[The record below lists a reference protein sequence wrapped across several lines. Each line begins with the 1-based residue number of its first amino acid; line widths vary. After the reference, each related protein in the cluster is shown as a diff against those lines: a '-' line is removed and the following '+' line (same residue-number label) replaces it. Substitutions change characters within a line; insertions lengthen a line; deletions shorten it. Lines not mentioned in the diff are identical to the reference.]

1 MSIEL
6 DLSAIQLAAK
16 RTVAGA
22 GYVATAA
29 TVATT
34 ATKPAD
40 SVATVATVAT
50 VASSHGQESTQKPAK
65 SVASVATV
73 ATVASSQRLAT
84 PEKAPTVAPALDPG
98 LPRLLGAAMALC
110 DRTNASDKT
119 RQDWRADIEATLPE
133 HRADLLALVQ
143 ALMPKAMPPTVVAA
157 APNPAPTQTW
167 RQHDKAD
174 QLHYW
179 SCPQCLAVVKTG
191 TGKRC
196 TTGQQLHDAYIEAA
210 TREGRFIGATPD
222 PAKPLPPFHAAQP
235 WRALDRE
242 FQAHYWQCPECKAGG
257 RTRGPLCPTGT
268 ELHQQYEQA
277 AAPKEST

>member
-1 MSIEL
+1 MSIDL

-16 RTVAGA
+16 NSAANPWLMANVAN
-22 GYVATAA
+22 VANLANEKQPNNHQSA
-29 TVATT
+29 E
-34 ATKPAD
+34 K
-40 SVATVATVAT
+40 
-50 VASSHGQESTQKPAK
+50 
-65 SVASVATV
+65 
-73 ATVASSQRLAT
+73 LAT
-84 PEKAPTVAPALDPG
+84 LAGLATLAISQTPANAEKAPTVAPALDPG

-110 DRTNASDKT
+110 DRTDASGKT
-119 RQDWRADIEATLPE
+119 RQDWRADIEAALPE

-235 WRALDRE
+235 WRAADKQWL
-242 FQAHYWQCPECKAGG
+242 AHWQQCPQCQTAG
-257 RTRGPLCPTGT
+257 RTNTDRCTQGEDLFTAYQQAIETG
-268 ELHQQYEQA
+268 
-277 AAPKEST
+277 K

>member
-1 MSIEL
+1 MNAWAERAKARFSQTAQERT
-6 DLSAIQLAAK
+6 DETDETPLSSVLSVPSQHLCEKTEGAK
-16 RTVAGA
+16 GTFVGF
-22 GYVATAA
+22 V
-29 TVATT
+29 
-34 ATKPAD
+34 
-40 SVATVATVAT
+40 
-50 VASSHGQESTQKPAK
+50 SSHLGHSEKTALPA
-65 SVASVATV
+65 AS
-73 ATVASSQRLAT
+73 
-84 PEKAPTVAPALDPG
+84 PNWAPPPAQPDPG

-110 DRTNASDKT
+110 DRTNATDKT
-119 RQDWRADIEATLPE
+119 RQDWRADIEAALPE

-143 ALMPKAMPPTVVAA
+143 ALMPKAKPPTVAPA

-210 TREGRFIGATPD
+210 TRERFIGAKPD

-257 RTRGPLCPTGT
+257 RTRGPLCPSGA
-268 ELHQQYEQA
+268 ELSQKYELA
-277 AAPKEST
+277 AT